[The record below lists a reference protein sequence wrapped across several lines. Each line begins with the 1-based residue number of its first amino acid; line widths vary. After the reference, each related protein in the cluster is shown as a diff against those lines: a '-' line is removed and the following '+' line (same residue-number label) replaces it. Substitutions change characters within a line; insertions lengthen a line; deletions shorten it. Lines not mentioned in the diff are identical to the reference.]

1 MTKQFN
7 EENIRVAAY
16 FLWENAGRPN
26 GMEKEFWHQAC
37 NQLFGLNNSKNCCNK
52 KASKDSFKKPVA
64 KKSSAKASI
73 NKISVKP
80 AVVAKPFYG
89 TKK

>member
-16 FLWENAGRPN
+16 FLWENAGRPD
-26 GMEKEFWHQAC
+26 GMEKEFWNQAC
-37 NQLFGLNNSKNCCNK
+37 NQLLGLGWSKNCGSKSCSKSKAPAK
-52 KASKDSFKKPVA
+52 KAPVKA
-64 KKSSAKASI
+64 SAHKSSA
-73 NKISVKP
+73 KP

>member
-26 GMEKEFWHQAC
+26 GMEKEFWNQAC
-37 NQLFGLNNSKNCCNK
+37 EQLFNLNNSKNCCNK
-52 KASKDSFKKPVA
+52 KASKVSFKKPVA
-64 KKSSAKASI
+64 KKSSAKASVS
-73 NKISVKP
+73 KISVKP